1 MKPQFPERTQSNK
14 PKKQPIQSFKNIYKK
29 TKKKK
34 IEHVIALQTLNDQ
47 IKTKGDLKLQSF

>member
-14 PKKQPIQSFKNIYKK
+14 PKKQPIQSFKNIYK
-29 TKKKK
+29 KKKK

>member
-29 TKKKK
+29 TEKNKNRTCDRFTNPK
-34 IEHVIALQTLNDQ
+34 
-47 IKTKGDLKLQSF
+47 